1 MPPRT
6 LLEQLLAA
14 QYERYSC
21 WNTSM
26 CALPKTRN
34 DMHCIGCDWQ
44 GMGTQELANAK
55 QHGRRRTDRALLE
68 RAATL
73 IRITKEM

>member
-26 CALPKTRN
+26 CALPKTQHN
-34 DMHCIGCDWQ
+34 THCIDCQWQ
-44 GMGTQELANAK
+44 GMGTQELADAK
-55 QHGRRRTDRALLE
+55 QHGHRHTDHKLLE
-68 RAATL
+68 RAAAL